1 MSTALDR
8 SRPTLLARL
17 AGLRAPVSR
26 RAYLS
31 AGAALMA
38 LKYGVDAGLVY
49 AFTGSWVS
57 PLVYLTPLGA
67 LRMEL
72 LATAPV
78 WLLPALAV
86 WTLPFVWVGLSMSVR
101 RARDAGLHPAWG
113 LGFLVPFLNY
123 LAIVTLAALPSKAA
137 APEPAAVTALS
148 GGDRQ
153 VAAALV
159 GVAGGALVT
168 VPLVALSTLVLG
180 DYGASLFVGTP
191 FLMSALAGFLYN
203 LRGPR
208 TVLSTVVVGV
218 ATQAI
223 GAGMLA
229 LFAVEGLICL
239 AMASPLALV
248 VGVAGGLLGRAMAR
262 LEDPAGRRAL
272 GAPIVALP
280 LFMAAEPP
288 TGHHVERMVETSI
301 TVSAPPEAVWDVVL
315 AFPDIPTTPTD
326 PWFFQAGVAMPVRAR
341 IEGSGVGAVRHC
353 EFTTGAFVEPIT
365 VWDPPHHLAFDVVSQ
380 PAPMTELSPWQ
391 AVHAPHLTDGTLT
404 SRRGEFRLA
413 ATPDGGTRLTGR
425 TWYTVQ
431 MAPGAWWALWVEAI
445 VHRVHLR
452 VLGHIGAVAAGR
464 VQ

>member
-1 MSTALDR
+1 
-8 SRPTLLARL
+8 
-17 AGLRAPVSR
+17 
-26 RAYLS
+26 
-31 AGAALMA
+31 
-38 LKYGVDAGLVY
+38 
-49 AFTGSWVS
+49 
-57 PLVYLTPLGA
+57 
-67 LRMEL
+67 
-72 LATAPV
+72 
-78 WLLPALAV
+78 
-86 WTLPFVWVGLSMSVR
+86 
-101 RARDAGLHPAWG
+101 
-113 LGFLVPFLNY
+113 
-123 LAIVTLAALPSKAA
+123 
-137 APEPAAVTALS
+137 
-148 GGDRQ
+148 
-153 VAAALV
+153 
-159 GVAGGALVT
+159 
-168 VPLVALSTLVLG
+168 VLG
-180 DYGASLFVGTP
+180 DYGANLFVGTP

-208 TVLSTVVVGV
+208 TVLSTVAVGV

-223 GAGMLA
+223 GAGLLA

-272 GAPIVALP
+272 GAPLIALP

-315 AFPDIPTTPTD
+315 AFPDIPSTPTD
-326 PWFFQAGVAMPVRAR
+326 PWFFRAGVAMPVRAR

-365 VWDPPHHLAFDVVSQ
+365 GWDPPHHLAFDVVSQ

-404 SRRGEFRLA
+404 SRRGEFRL
-413 ATPDGGTRLTGR
+413 TPTAEGGTRLTGR
-425 TWYTVQ
+425 TWFTVQ
-431 MAPGAWWALWVEAI
+431 MAPVGWWALWVEAI

-452 VLGHIGAVAAGR
+452 VLGHIGAVAAGG